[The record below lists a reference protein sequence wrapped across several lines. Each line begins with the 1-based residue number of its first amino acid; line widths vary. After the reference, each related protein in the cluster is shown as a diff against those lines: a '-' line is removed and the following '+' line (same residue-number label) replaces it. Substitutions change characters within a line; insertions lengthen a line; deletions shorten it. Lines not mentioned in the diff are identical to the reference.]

1 MNKFL
6 MGSTYFFAC
15 YDDFESKDIDEIEIV
30 DKCEFNWLRQ
40 LTGRNR
46 CLFQIKRKDNI

>member
-6 MGSTYFFAC
+6 MGSTYFFDC

-30 DKCEFNWLRQ
+30 DKCEFNWLR
-40 LTGRNR
+40 
-46 CLFQIKRKDNI
+46 